1 MSTTQMFDE
10 LTKQVAT
17 VTSRRQV
24 FKVLAGGV
32 AAVAG
37 TLLGSRSA
45 EAAEA
50 HLCCVYFCPE
60 NESLAH
66 RCIRIPPGIREPFCP
81 EVKGC
86 DVVSRSV
93 TSKCSDCGGA

>member
-1 MSTTQMFDE
+1 MSTQMFDE

-45 EAAEA
+45 EAAERC
-50 HLCCVYFCPE
+50 LCPPD
-60 NESLAH
+60 
-66 RCIRIPPGIREPFCP
+66 PPGSAGREDPFP
-81 EVKGC
+81 LDG
-86 DVVSRSV
+86 
-93 TSKCSDCGGA
+93 

>member
-1 MSTTQMFDE
+1 MLNVD
-10 LTKQVAT
+10 
-17 VTSRRQV
+17 QV
-24 FKVLAGGV
+24 FKALAGGIV

-37 TLLGSRSA
+37 TLLGSRAA

-50 HLCCVYFCPE
+50 HLCCAYICPE
-60 NESLAH
+60 NESRAH
-66 RCIRIPPGIREPFCP
+66 RCIPIHGLGRPLCP